1 MIIDGFGIGGSSGP
15 LWRARIWASE
25 HLISFNGGSEDIR
38 WAIMGLA
45 LHWFAAG
52 WLYGQ
57 RRLVLL
63 VGKGAGRD
71 GEAGRI
77 CGGDCRC

>member
-1 MIIDGFGIGGSSGP
+1 MIIYRVGIGENSGP

-25 HLISFNGGSEDIR
+25 RLISFNCSSEDIR
-38 WAIMGLA
+38 WAIIALA
-45 LHWFAAG
+45 LHWLATA

-63 VGKGAGRD
+63 VRKCAGRD
-71 GEAGRI
+71 GEAGRF
-77 CGGDCRC
+77 CGWNHRC